1 VAECD
6 EAILEAEGTI
16 TVIPRGRASAR
27 EALARLDRP
36 EGLLTGPIR
45 PEAGQPG

>member
-1 VAECD
+1 MVEYD
-6 EAILEAEGTI
+6 EAILEARGTI
-16 TVIPRGRASAR
+16 TFISGERTSLA

-45 PEAGQPG
+45 PEAG